1 MAGAVHHGL
10 GSVHGEHLTKEID
23 MAKNTKTTAT
33 DKSEEKIAD
42 AVLAMAASDEAAAE
56 EPKVGKVE
64 ARLAALEAYVKHN
77 VKALGWPEF
86 KG

>member
-1 MAGAVHHGL
+1 M
-10 GSVHGEHLTKEID
+10 SKEP
-23 MAKNTKTTAT
+23 KTTKA
-33 DKSEEKIAD
+33 
-42 AVLAMAASDEAAAE
+42 DEAKAEETEKAAPAAE

-64 ARLAALEAYVKHN
+64 ARLAALEAYVKAN

>member
-1 MAGAVHHGL
+1 MANDSKKA
-10 GSVHGEHLTKEID
+10 E
-23 MAKNTKTTAT
+23 TTG
-33 DKSEEKIAD
+33 D
-42 AVLAMAASDEAAAE
+42 AQKALSPNGQPDGPGTPGD

-77 VKALGWPEF
+77 VKTLGWPEF

>member
-1 MAGAVHHGL
+1 
-10 GSVHGEHLTKEID
+10 
-23 MAKNTKTTAT
+23 MAKDTTKTTKSEADVAKALDEGKPAEAAT
-33 DKSEEKIAD
+33 D
-42 AVLAMAASDEAAAE
+42 

-77 VKALGWPEF
+77 VKTLGWPEF